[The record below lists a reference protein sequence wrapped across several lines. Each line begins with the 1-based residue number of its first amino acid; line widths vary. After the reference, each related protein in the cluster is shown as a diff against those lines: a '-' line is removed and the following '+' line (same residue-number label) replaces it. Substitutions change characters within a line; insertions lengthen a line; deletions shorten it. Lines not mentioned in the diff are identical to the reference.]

1 MRGWERF
8 WFGEESPLN
17 LAAARILISA
27 HALWILLSRDPAGI
41 AALPHD
47 FWTAVRPDARW
58 RFLVFEGQAPLE
70 RVLQMVALAALVAAL
85 LGLVTRVSCLLA
97 GLLLYHLAP
106 YETLVFT
113 PSPWVKGYTITTLA
127 LIVLSFA
134 PCADAWS
141 LRPRA
146 GAPRSHRDRA
156 KGGTPE
162 FTSGVPEA
170 PGPGYNWPLKLVQ
183 LFLCQVYLFAGYA
196 KLFRTGLGWISA
208 ESVRGYVMLYN
219 QSEQNVVF
227 NTIGPWLA
235 AHPRLCL
242 LAAVMAMLINF
253 SFWIVLFSRRARRV
267 LVPLALAWHL
277 GIMLAMNIAFLEAP
291 LLLLFVDWAALR
303 ERLRRRL
310 PAAGPVPAGT

>member
-1 MRGWERF
+1 VKRIWRLAAGWDRF
-8 WFGEESPLN
+8 WFGPESPLN
-17 LAAARILISA
+17 LAAARIVVSA

-41 AALPHD
+41 AALPPE
-47 FWTAVRPDARW
+47 FWTAVRASSRW
-58 RFLVFEGQAPLE
+58 RFLVFEGQAGLE
-70 RVLQMVALAALVAAL
+70 RALQALAVAAL
-85 LGLVTRVSCLLA
+85 LAALAGLWPRVSCLLA

-106 YETLVFT
+106 YETLVYT

-127 LIVLSFA
+127 LVVLSFA

-141 LRPRA
+141 VRPRPQA
-146 GAPRSHRDRA
+146 APA
-156 KGGTPE
+156 
-162 FTSGVPEA
+162 A
-170 PGPGYNWPLKLVQ
+170 AYNWPLKLVQ

-196 KLFRTGLGWISA
+196 KLFRTGLAWVSA
-208 ESVRGYVMLYN
+208 EGVRGYVLLYN

-242 LAAVMAMLINF
+242 AAAVAAMLINF

-267 LVPLALAWHL
+267 LVPVAVVWHL
-277 GIMLAMNIAFLEAP
+277 GILLAMNIAFLEAP

-303 ERLRRRL
+303 ARLGGRL
-310 PAAGPVPAGT
+310 PAPAPAAASA

>member
-1 MRGWERF
+1 VRGWDRF
-8 WFGEESPLN
+8 WFGAESPLN
-17 LAAARILISA
+17 LAAARILVSA
-27 HALWILLSRDPAGI
+27 HALWILLSRDPAAV
-41 AALPHD
+41 AALPAE

-141 LRPRA
+141 LRPRPA
-146 GAPRSHRDRA
+146 S
-156 KGGTPE
+156 T
-162 FTSGVPEA
+162 
-170 PGPGYNWPLKLVQ
+170 PGPVYNWPLKLVQ

-208 ESVRGYVMLYN
+208 EGVRGYVMLYN
-219 QSEQNVVF
+219 QNEQNVVF
-227 NTIGPWLA
+227 NTVGPWLA

-242 LAAVMAMLINF
+242 LAAVTAMAINF
-253 SFWIVLFSRRARRV
+253 SFWIVLFSRRARGV

-303 ERLRRRL
+303 ERLRGRA